1 MSIPFTVDISAFYG
15 EPDFREQ
22 NSGSIVDRRK
32 TLNLHKKLEG
42 NYQTKKSTRSKGGR
56 NTSSISGNTVG
67 GAISMNNNT
76 AGAFSFGNT
85 RNYSKGGAISM
96 NNKGGA
102 LAFNEQQLMNELSG
116 LKKGGALGALAAT
129 VIPTLIQMAP
139 QIISAIKESSKAQ
152 GGRNTSGGAIKLG
165 GAAAV
170 FIDGVEPDKYPEM
183 LKTLKMIER
192 QRKNLIRD
200 GGAIRVGSGKFG
212 DTMKKAWNSIKSWYG
227 NNADKLKP
235 ITDILLH
242 SAVETAGDY
251 INKGVQYVGDKTGS
265 STMKEIAD
273 VVGDMAKGSV
283 NKMANQ
289 IASYGTTQQQGS
301 GYDIDNLQND
311 TEAVGVV
318 SKKKKRILTALP
330 QNQNQIHASV
340 ITRRKKVY

>member
-42 NYQTKKSTRSKGGR
+42 NYQTKKSTRSKGG
-56 NTSSISGNTVG
+56 
-67 GAISMNNNT
+67 AISMNNNT

-85 RNYSKGGAISM
+85 RDYSKGGAISMNSKGGAISM

-152 GGRNTSGGAIKLG
+152 SGRNTSGGAIKLG

-265 STMKEIAD
+265 DTMKEIAG

>member
-42 NYQTKKSTRSKGGR
+42 VAVTKKTTK
-56 NTSSISGNTVG
+56 
-67 GAISMNNNT
+67 
-76 AGAFSFGNT
+76 
-85 RNYSKGGAISM
+85 SKGGAISLNDNTKGGAM
-96 NNKGGA
+96 KLGGAISISDNDPSGGAISMSNNIKGGA

-152 GGRNTSGGAIKLG
+152 GGAIKLG

-183 LKTLKMIER
+183 LKTFKMIER

-212 DTMKKAWNSIKSWYG
+212 ETMKKAWNSIKSWYG

-235 ITDILLH
+235 ITDILLN
-242 SAVETAGDY
+242 SAVDTAGNY

-265 STMKEIAD
+265 STMKQIAD

-283 NKMANQ
+283 NKMATN
-289 IASYGTTQQQGS
+289 ISNYGRNTVDTTNGSNGSQEGS
-301 GYDIDNLQND
+301 GYNIDNYQND
-311 TEAVGVV
+311 TKAVGIV

>member
-1 MSIPFTVDISAFYG
+1 
-15 EPDFREQ
+15 
-22 NSGSIVDRRK
+22 
-32 TLNLHKKLEG
+32 
-42 NYQTKKSTRSKGGR
+42 
-56 NTSSISGNTVG
+56 
-67 GAISMNNNT
+67 
-76 AGAFSFGNT
+76 
-85 RNYSKGGAISM
+85 M

-152 GGRNTSGGAIKLG
+152 SGRNTSGGAIKLG

-235 ITDILLH
+235 ITGILLH

>member
-42 NYQTKKSTRSKGGR
+42 NYQTKRQTKKKRS
-56 NTSSISGNTVG
+56 NPSDYSAEG
-67 GAISMNNNT
+67 GAI
-76 AGAFSFGNT
+76 
-85 RNYSKGGAISM
+85 KLGGAISM

-152 GGRNTSGGAIKLG
+152 SGRNTSGGAIKLG